1 MTFIFRNRTIFWDI
15 PKWNRGQTKWDGG
28 NITIG
33 LHQESA
39 LSPNLFAL
47 VMDELTRID
56 SRGSPWCMIFVNDIV
71 LADEI
76 KLRVYVKLEIW
87 KEESKCFQLN

>member
-1 MTFIFRNRTIFWDI
+1 MRTSEGIISEF
-15 PKWNRGQTKWDGG
+15 P
-28 NITIG
+28 ITIG

-39 LSPNLFAL
+39 PSPNLFAL

-71 LADEI
+71 LVDEI
-76 KLRVYVKLEIW
+76 KRRVYVKLEIW

>member
-1 MTFIFRNRTIFWDI
+1 
-15 PKWNRGQTKWDGG
+15 
-28 NITIG
+28 
-33 LHQESA
+33 
-39 LSPNLFAL
+39 
-47 VMDELTRID
+47 MDELTRID

-71 LADEI
+71 LVDEI